1 MDAWNQSEFHPSY
14 SYDAPSW
21 SRPQYFRMK
30 STSKLYRRLTSR
42 ERPALSPQWSLD
54 VADIGR
60 TSPRTRKRRSKKIEE
75 EDELSDVTAV
85 PLINLNTVIPAPE
98 PLELSSHYLINRAN
112 AHFFKCFAFEAES
125 RPFIVVRH
133 DVNAEDVT
141 SVMQTDWR
149 FVVPRIAL
157 FLVSD
162 VGPMAEWSQPRQL
175 DAFKCGLIKAANT
188 THMWIFTNG
197 LNTGIAQEIGD
208 AVAEELSRRRAKRC
222 HKHPARK
229 KQHKPP
235 LTLVG
240 LAREDLILGAERF
253 TNSDGSDVNI
263 QVDANKPEEQ
273 RFELNPDH
281 THYIIVRDDTVHKT
295 GINQYTLRFERV
307 LACLGARKTEDAT
320 TVETHRKVARQAS
333 AISMQLPLVAVLIQ
347 GDFQSAKFIFDRLQ
361 KELPILVFEG
371 TGGLANLIAFV
382 YNEVQRR
389 APNVWDA
396 EFIEEFVKPELT
408 AMICAQQPMYSEQT
422 QARNAYRDRILE
434 IVRLACHK
442 QQGAHLTVVHT
453 RNRSCDLEKLDQVLL
468 KALFKSQRAEQTVWY
483 SQLKKDLQLTIDW
496 NSPKVALVE
505 VFQKDSSNK
514 FQVDSGIF
522 MEALLREDREE
533 FIDIFLRR
541 QFQLSKFLS
550 KGRLKLIFQKVLSE
564 DFFFL
569 VCWMGA
575 LGNTSYRVSD
585 DFIEADLNWLIE
597 LCTGLPDYVSSE
609 HLSMAAAGMC
619 TGDETQA
626 ERKALVILA
635 LWAVFTHRR
644 KLTKILWKHSEQPI
658 HLALII
664 STAYARLMD
673 YARDP
678 AAKAELE
685 ESSREFSEI
694 ATGILDLSWAT
705 DAGCRAYDILSEE
718 SSDWNEKTAV
728 ELAAQGKNMMFLAHP
743 CCQKWITNLF
753 MGRITVRDMCW
764 GICTFPQFVKIQL
777 CAFFILPMYLFI
789 RFKDD
794 PHQMEY
800 KPEIDEDDED
810 FDFVDE
816 APVLTKE
823 RVARDIIHSKAR
835 AMSLFLKQR
844 KQERENENF
853 PPLWKMIYLMW
864 SAPITK
870 FWTFQMFYIL
880 YLLLFSVAVLLPS
893 CGYQPLDLAVCIWTF
908 LIAVETCRRTYVSH
922 QQYKRVPLALRC
934 FEILFMFGLVG
945 LYGWSRVLK
954 RTDILSPY
962 SAKVLQC
969 FGLLYSYY
977 RQIFIY
983 LPISPTLGPLLYRI
997 KYMVSEDFINFM
1009 RMALLVMIS
1018 GGIAVQAM
1026 MYPDHPWN
1034 WNLARM
1040 TVYRAVFS
1048 LFLTPVTELGDF
1060 KPAACPRLDRS
1071 EFDDEC
1077 LAVGPYSN
1085 HLCPLK
1091 GFWTYAFSIQYL
1103 ILLKIILMT
1112 LLYALFSNTARRIEA
1127 ASDNIWKFQRYQL
1140 VIDFKNRLCLPPPLN
1155 IISYILVLLD
1165 LTIGNLFRLIKK
1177 CCCTRKDDDSGL
1189 LPLPV
1194 MPAGTTGKD
1203 SSFEYWRQISQD
1215 YWAAREESELEEKR
1229 NKEELERQQKVLDEV
1244 DNHRAQL
1251 ASMRAEMKELN
1262 RLMLQTRNYL
1272 AEVKHSAQAQSV
1284 VDGVGTPGA
1293 PDAARQAHFLAK
1305 SSPYPATKVLRFP
1318 VPDKYV
1324 PWEVMWLDYDPIVF
1338 TKPSNC
1344 FSAEL
1349 QPYIDED
1356 VLQLKFENQR
1366 VPKYQWNGV
1375 FISPAGIITDRKSW
1389 IVEAS
1394 QSVIY
1399 LLEPEGVPRNPYGR
1413 TGLRGKGG
1421 LCRWGPNHFVLF
1433 VISRWQTSRV
1443 HLVGGKGLE
1452 VALMRATRGGHYSLP
1467 GDFVP
1472 GEDLYVSLATF
1483 FKSTDEVTLKYPKE
1497 QEHIKGFFQSMI
1509 RQSTSV
1515 TGTPTSETTPTPT
1528 EDRVRVEIVDKG
1540 YMDDPLNTDNCWK
1553 EVELWSVHYTPES
1566 NENISA
1572 HFDKALAW
1580 HLVTEDLFPKIHSGQ
1595 AALLSKVVKQV
1606 SNSPLL

>member
-1 MDAWNQSEFHPSY
+1 MFVRHRN
-14 SYDAPSW
+14 
-21 SRPQYFRMK
+21 RPRNGGTRTPRVPLLTRLGLFQAVPQNDQVD
-30 STSKLYRRLTSR
+30 SPADEASADVTSVPLVALTS
-42 ERPALSPQWSLD
+42 
-54 VADIGR
+54 
-60 TSPRTRKRRSKKIEE
+60 
-75 EDELSDVTAV
+75 V
-85 PLINLNTVIPAPE
+85 PPAPAAT
-98 PLELSSHYLINRAN
+98 ELSSRYLINRAN
-112 AHFFKCFAFEAES
+112 AHFYKCFAFEAES

-133 DVNAEDVT
+133 DVNAEDVM

-149 FVVPRIAL
+149 FLVPRIAL

-162 VGPMAEWSQPRQL
+162 VGPMLEWSQPRQL
-175 DAFKCGLIKAANT
+175 DAFKAGLIKAANT
-188 THMWIFTNG
+188 TPMWIFTNG
-197 LNTGIAQEIGD
+197 LNVGIAKEIGD
-208 AVAEELSRRRAKRC
+208 AVAVELSRRRAKRC

-229 KQHKPP
+229 KEHKPP

-240 LAREDLILGAERF
+240 LAREDLILGADRF

-263 QVDANKPEEQ
+263 QVEANKPEEQ
-273 RFELNPDH
+273 RYELNPDH
-281 THYIIVRDDTVHKT
+281 THYIIVRDDTIHKT

-307 LACLGARKTEDAT
+307 LACLGARKQDNNAED
-320 TVETHRKVARQAS
+320 HRKVSRQAS
-333 AISMQLPLVAVLIQ
+333 TISMQLPLVAVLMQ

-371 TGGLANLIAFV
+371 TGGLADLIAFV
-382 YNEVQRR
+382 YDEVQRR
-389 APNVWDA
+389 GPNAWDA
-396 EFIEEFVKPELT
+396 EFIEEFVKPEL
-408 AMICAQQPMYSEQT
+408 AGMICAQRQIYSEQV
-422 QARNAYRDRILE
+422 QARNAYRDRVLE

-442 QQGAHLTVVHT
+442 QQGAHLTVVYT
-453 RNRSCDLEKLDQVLL
+453 RNRTCDLEKLDQVLL
-468 KALFKSQRAEQTVWY
+468 KALFKSQRAEQTMWY

-496 NSPKVALVE
+496 NSPKVALAE

-522 MEALLREDREE
+522 MEALLREGREE

-541 QFQLSKFLS
+541 QFQLSKFMS
-550 KGRLKLIFQKVLSE
+550 KGRLKLIFQKVIPE

-609 HLSMAAAGMC
+609 ALSMAAAGMC

-664 STAYARLMD
+664 STTYARLAD
-673 YARDP
+673 YARD
-678 AAKAELE
+678 AATRAELE
-685 ESSREFSEI
+685 DSSKEFSEI
-694 ATGILDLSWAT
+694 ATGILDLSWES

-718 SSDWNEKTAV
+718 SSDWGEKTAV

-753 MGRITVRDMCW
+753 MGRITVKDLCW
-764 GICTFPQFVKIQL
+764 GIASLPQSVKIQL
-777 CAFFILPMYLFI
+777 CAFLVLPMYIFI

-800 KPEIDEDDED
+800 KPELAEDDDDMD
-810 FDFVDE
+810 FIDE

-823 RVARDIIHSKAR
+823 INAQMNHSKAR
-835 AMSLFLKQR
+835 AMSLFMKQR
-844 KQERENENF
+844 KEDRKTDTF
-853 PPLWKMIYLMW
+853 PHIWTMVYLMW

-870 FWTFQMFYIL
+870 FWTFQIFYII
-880 YLLLFSVAVLLPS
+880 YLGLFSVAVLLPS
-893 CGYQPLDLAVCIWTF
+893 CGYQPLDLAVCVWTF
-908 LIAVETCRRTYVSH
+908 LIAIESCRRTYVLH
-922 QQYKRVPLALRC
+922 RQYTRVPLALRG
-934 FEILFMFGLVG
+934 FEILFMFALVG

-954 RTDILSPY
+954 KTYPLSPY

-969 FGLLYSYY
+969 IGLLYSYY
-977 RQIFIY
+977 RQIVIY

-997 KYMVSEDFINFM
+997 KYMVSQDFINFM

-1018 GGIAVQAM
+1018 GGIAVQAT

-1060 KPAACPRLDRS
+1060 KPPTCPRIDKS
-1071 EFDDEC
+1071 EYDDAC
-1077 LAVGPYSN
+1077 LAVGPFANATDSN

-1091 GFWTYAFSIQYL
+1091 GFWTYTFSIQYL

-1140 VIDFKNRLCLPPPLN
+1140 VMDFKNRLCLPPPLN
-1155 IISYILVLLD
+1155 LISYILVLLD
-1165 LTIGNLFRLIKK
+1165 LTVGNLCRLLKR
-1177 CCCTRKDDDSGL
+1177 CCCERRKDDAEGL

-1194 MPAGTTGKD
+1194 MPANSSGKD
-1203 SSFEYWRQISQD
+1203 STFEYWRQISQD
-1215 YWAAREESELEEKR
+1215 YWTAREESEQEEER
-1229 NKEELERQQKVLDEV
+1229 NREEAERQQRVLDEV

-1251 ASMRAEMKELN
+1251 ASMRAELKELN
-1262 RLMLQTRNYL
+1262 RLVVQTRNYL
-1272 AEVKHSAQAQSV
+1272 AELKHSAQAQSV
-1284 VDGVGTPGA
+1284 VDGVVTPGA
-1293 PDAARQAHFLAK
+1293 DLMRQAHFLSK

-1349 QPYIDED
+1349 QPFIDED
-1356 VLQLKFENQR
+1356 VLLLKSDNQQ

-1375 FISPAGIITDRKSW
+1375 FVSPAGVTTDRTSW
-1389 IVEAS
+1389 IIEAN

-1472 GEDLYVSLATF
+1472 GEELYASLEEF
-1483 FKSTDEVTLKYPKE
+1483 FRSTEDTMLEYPKE
-1497 QEHIKGFFQSMI
+1497 QEQVKTFFQSMV
-1509 RQSTSV
+1509 RPNASV
-1515 TGTPTSETTPTPT
+1515 AATPTSEYGPTLP
-1528 EDRVRVEIVDKG
+1528 EDRVRVETVERG

-1553 EVELWSVHYTPES
+1553 EVELWSVHYTPEA
-1566 NENISA
+1566 NENLNA

-1595 AALLSKVVKQV
+1595 AALLSKVVKHV
-1606 SNSPLL
+1606 SSTSLI